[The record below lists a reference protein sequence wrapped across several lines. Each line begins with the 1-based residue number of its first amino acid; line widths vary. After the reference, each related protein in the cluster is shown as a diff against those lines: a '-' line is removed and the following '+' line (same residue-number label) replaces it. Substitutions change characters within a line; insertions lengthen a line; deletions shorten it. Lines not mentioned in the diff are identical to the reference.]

1 MGIVGDVVN
10 ESSVEVETTAKCGN
24 VLVGEASVRKLA
36 MFVKEQT
43 RRSQWRVKASTID
56 LWDV

>member
-1 MGIVGDVVN
+1 MN

-24 VLVGEASVRKLA
+24 VLVGEALVRKRA
-36 MFVKEQT
+36 MGVVEQA
-43 RRSQWRVKASTID
+43 RRSQWRVKESSID